1 MEQLN
6 TNNTAPSIAPVTAKQ
21 LAFIAK
27 LDPTQDAHA
36 LNIRE
41 ASALI
46 RRLIK
51 ARDAANGDAPKAGKT
66 TQKKA
71 EKAPITRNEQA
82 GVKVG
87 DIFYFC
93 YGYDATLY
101 VFYQV
106 ISFVSETK
114 IIIRRV
120 QPRIKSTTRGPGLDW
135 STTFEVRDGEILP
148 PFRGEKDE
156 MRFLKKTPWNPK
168 TWHFKAGFDD
178 CETNCKLKD
187 GDTLEEDNYH

>member
-1 MEQLN
+1 MQQFN
-6 TNNTAPSIAPVTAKQ
+6 TNTAPSIAPITAKQ

-27 LDPTQDAHA
+27 LDPTQDVHA

-51 ARDAANGDAPKAGKT
+51 ERDEKEGKTSSKAAQKKAGK
-66 TQKKA
+66 K
-71 EKAPITRNEQA
+71 PITCNPEA
-82 GVKVG
+82 GIKIG
-87 DIFYFC
+87 DIFYFSF
-93 YGYDATLY
+93 GYDATLY

-106 ISFVSETK
+106 INFVSETK

-120 QPRIKSTTRGPGLDW
+120 QPRIKSTTRGPGLEW
-135 STTFEVRDGEILP
+135 STTYEVRPGEILP

-156 MRFLKKTPWNPK
+156 MRFIKKTPWNPN

-178 CETNCKLKD
+178 CETNCRLKD
-187 GDTLEEDNYH
+187 GDTLEQDDYH